1 MKQNKI
7 VLISVLFLLLTN
19 YFCQVEELEPISLVK
34 GSLET
39 TKKVSPAFFKHDLSS
54 YKIIPI
60 WKSAITFENTEAVE
74 VNFTLDKKT
83 YKPLSKNGKIS
94 GRQRL
99 LLTFEKGKI
108 RETIIEYIPSDDFMG
123 DIKEINSGNF
133 KSKQFD
139 GEVSFKNPKDN
150 YSMVW
155 VLSKGV
161 VSKKLKRTESS
172 TKQKKINTTA
182 RLSEVCNI
190 REILYEICVGPG
202 GEEVCSL
209 HLKTVL
215 ECEWIDEPDY
225 ETLPEVDPF
234 DCNVDPSWPWCQDG
248 GGNGGENPP
257 PPIDPPS
264 NPCENLRAVF
274 DDTNPENIKSQID
287 WLKGKVNAPTNNL
300 EHAVE
305 VQKRM
310 NPDET
315 YRYEYT
321 QVSSTNEFSVEIS
334 TGSTYI
340 GSIHSHPENGY
351 DMFSFQDIKTLLA
364 TYDNASSTRARDVFL
379 SIVVEDNTTGE
390 ALIYTLQ
397 IDQVAMLRS
406 EVNAVWNDPKYSGFS
421 DNEKIEAIH
430 VEQAQKYKKSN
441 NQLEKSFL
449 EQFNNYGISLFK
461 GGNTLNN
468 WDKLTLNQSTV
479 TKNPCQ

>member
-1 MKQNKI
+1 
-7 VLISVLFLLLTN
+7 
-19 YFCQVEELEPISLVK
+19 
-34 GSLET
+34 
-39 TKKVSPAFFKHDLSS
+39 
-54 YKIIPI
+54 
-60 WKSAITFENTEAVE
+60 
-74 VNFTLDKKT
+74 
-83 YKPLSKNGKIS
+83 
-94 GRQRL
+94 

-108 RETIIEYIPSDDFMG
+108 RETIIEYIPSETFMG

-150 YSMVW
+150 YTMVW

-161 VSKKLKRTESS
+161 VNKKLKRTESI
-172 TKQKKINTTA
+172 TKQKKTSKTA
-182 RLSEVCNI
+182 SSLGYVCGD
-190 REILYEICVGPG
+190 REIEYEICVGPG
-202 GEEVCSL
+202 GEEVFSNY
-209 HLKTVL
+209 TYSVY
-215 ECEWIDEPDY
+215 ECEWIDEPDP
-225 ETLPEVDPF
+225 ETPPQEDPY
-234 DCNVDPSWPWCQDG
+234 DCAVNNSWPWCQDG
-248 GGNGGENPP
+248 GGGEDPP
-257 PPIDPPS
+257 PPADPLS
-264 NPCENLRAVF
+264 APCDNLRTVF
-274 DDTNPENIKSQID
+274 SDINPENIKSQID
-287 WLKGKVNAPTNNL
+287 WLKEKVNAPINNL

-321 QVSSTNEFSVEIS
+321 QISSTNEFSVEIS

-421 DNEKIEAIH
+421 EEKKINLIH
-430 VEQAQKYKKSN
+430 AEQAQKYEKSN

-468 WDKLTLNQSTV
+468 WDKLTLNQSTI
-479 TKNPCQ
+479 TKTPCQ